1 MDLKKSLCIMVVKT
15 GRKLLRAMRES
26 LIPFGLTTAQ
36 FFLLMTLYQK
46 DRILIS
52 VLAKKAGL
60 DKATLTGMLDRL
72 ERDGLIKRETAPN
85 DRRAIEI
92 CLRDKALS
100 MREDLTRLYNET
112 NQSFLAVLNK
122 EEKQALYSITEK
134 FENKDLKQ
142 LVIKNKPRKKQGD
155 SA

>member
-72 ERDGLIKRETAPN
+72 ERDGLIKRKTAPN

-92 CLRDKALS
+92 CLTNKAVA
-100 MREDLTRLYNET
+100 MQKDLTRLYNET

-122 EEKQALYSITEK
+122 EEEQVLYSVADK
-134 FENKDLKQ
+134 FEHQDIKQ
-142 LVIKNKPRKKQGD
+142 LIVKK
-155 SA
+155 

>member
-1 MDLKKSLCIMVVKT
+1 MDLKKSLCIIVVRT

-26 LIPFGLTTAQ
+26 LIPFGLTTTQ
-36 FFLLMTLYQK
+36 FFLLMALYQK

-60 DKATLTGMLDRL
+60 DKATLTGILDRL
-72 ERDGLIKRETAPN
+72 ERDGLIKREAATN

-92 CLRDKALS
+92 CLTNKAAA
-100 MREDLTRLYNET
+100 MQKDLTRLYNET

-122 EEKQALYSITEK
+122 EEKQVIYRIAEK
-134 FENKDLKQ
+134 FENQDLKQ
-142 LVIKNKPRKKQGD
+142 LTVRNKIRKNKSR
-155 SA
+155 